1 MYKKLL
7 AAAFTLMLVFGMTAC
22 GSSNDSEAVN
32 NFDAEI
38 DVEYAKEVVQTISS
52 FGDDPVMG
60 MRSAGSP
67 AEKQAIDYL
76 KEQMEEI
83 GLKNVTVEE
92 TTVDGWTFNG
102 ADITFTNADG
112 EEQKIDLGGY
122 QTTLVAENEEVE
134 LVYLNEGTAADY
146 EDIDVTGKLVLI
158 DIDQNEN
165 WWISY
170 PAYQAKVKGA
180 KGVIAHSIFAEKGE
194 DRVGVQD
201 ICGPADA
208 PALAISSKDKKALVA
223 AIKANDGEPITVT
236 LNCDSQV
243 TEDAVSHNVWGEIPG
258 KTDETIFV
266 FSHVDGYF
274 HSQYDDA
281 QGVSVSMAI
290 AKALIDSG
298 YEPDKTIRFC
308 FHGSEEWGVSGSE
321 YDWSAGAY
329 EEITA
334 LHPEWIEGVFA
345 IVNNDGGYSVEGET
359 YTGVNSAVEL
369 QDFVKES
376 IGENADATK
385 YEWSFNDPST
395 GTEDFFWQLQGIPAI
410 VAGEGEESVYFDN
423 CYHSTYDSW
432 DAVPVDEEGYRELI
446 YTYGKL
452 TIDLDELDVRPMS
465 FTARIQDF
473 EESLSD
479 ASEFEGLF
487 EEAYTAAAAL
497 EEKMAD
503 VEAGDDKNA
512 AVELNRQTQEIYKTL
527 QDYWVGLDFINVDAV
542 IRHELYQDNIEN
554 LDAAIAA
561 LKKGNVA
568 EAYDEY
574 LWAIDWSWYDMF
586 FDRETT
592 SYMKNQLFSNREGT
606 WGDGLIE
613 FPHADTYDV
622 VQSLG
627 EKYEAENPD
636 VTAEIAALKEIRNQ
650 QQEYLDKVYAAEK
663 EGLEKA
669 VELMKKYAE

>member
-1 MYKKLL
+1 MYKKFLVV
-7 AAAFTLMLVFGMTAC
+7 AFALMLVLGMTAC
-22 GSSNDSEAVN
+22 NSGNDSEAVN

-38 DVEYAKEVVQTISS
+38 DGEYAKDVVQTISS

-67 AEKQAIDYL
+67 AEKQTIDYL

-83 GLKNVTVEE
+83 GLRNVAVDE

-102 ADITFTNADG
+102 ANITFTNVDG

-122 QTTLVAENEEVE
+122 QTTLVAENEQVD

-146 EDIDVTGKLVLI
+146 ENIDVTGKLVLI

-180 KGVIAHSIFAEKGE
+180 KGVIAHSVFVGEGE

-208 PALAISSKDKKALVA
+208 PALAISNKDKKALVA

-236 LNCDSQV
+236 LNCDSKV
-243 TEDAVSHNVWGEIPG
+243 TQDATSHNVWGEIPG

-266 FSHVDGYF
+266 FAHADGYF

-281 QGVSVSMAI
+281 QGVSVSLAI

-334 LHPEWIEGVFA
+334 LHPEWIEGGFA

-369 QDFVKES
+369 KDFVKES
-376 IGENADATK
+376 VGENADATK
-385 YEWSFNDPST
+385 YEWSFNKPST

-465 FTARIQDF
+465 FTARIQEF
-473 EESLSD
+473 EESLNDTSAFD
-479 ASEFEGLF
+479 GMFED
-487 EEAYTAAAAL
+487 AYTAAAAL

-503 VEAGDDKNA
+503 VEAGDDKDA
-512 AVELNRQTQEIYKTL
+512 AVELNKQTQEIYKIL

-542 IRHELYQDNIEN
+542 IRHELYQNNIEN
-554 LDAAIAA
+554 LDEAIAA
-561 LKKGNVA
+561 LEKGDVA

-574 LWAIDWSWYDMF
+574 LSAIDWAWYDMY
-586 FDRETT
+586 FDKETT
-592 SYMKNQLFSNREGT
+592 SYMKNQLFENRQGT

-613 FPHADTYDV
+613 FPHADTWDV

-636 VTAEIAALKEIRNQ
+636 VTSEIAALKEIRGQ
-650 QQEYLDKVYAAEK
+650 QQDYLDKVYVAEK

-669 VELMKKYAE
+669 IDLMNKYAK

>member
-334 LHPEWIEGVFA
+334 LHPEWIEGGFA

>member
-1 MYKKLL
+1 
-7 AAAFTLMLVFGMTAC
+7 MLVFGMTAC

-38 DVEYAKEVVQTISS
+38 DVEYAKDVVQTISS

-83 GLKNVTVEE
+83 GLQNVTVDE

-112 EEQKIDLGGY
+112 EEQKIDLCGY
-122 QTTLVAENEEVE
+122 QTTLVAENEQVE

-146 EDIDVTGKLVLI
+146 EGIDVTGKLVLI

-180 KGVIAHSIFAEKGE
+180 KGVITHSIFAGKGE

-208 PALAISSKDKKALVA
+208 PALAISNKDKKALVA
-223 AIKANDGEPITVT
+223 VIKANDGEPITVT

-243 TEDAVSHNVWGEIPG
+243 TKNATSHNVWGEIPG

-266 FSHVDGYF
+266 FAHVDGYF

-334 LHPEWIEGVFA
+334 LHPEWVEGGFA

-359 YTGVNSAVEL
+359 YAGVNSAVEL

-376 IGENADATK
+376 IGENAEYHMDVKDEEIFVCAAACLGMYLALEAIIDDGDEVIMQAPYFTPYPQQVELARGVPVELPT
-385 YEWSFNDPST
+385 YEE
-395 GTEDFFWQLQGIPAI
+395 EDFQINIKRL
-410 VAGEGEESVYFDN
+410 
-423 CYHSTYDSW
+423 
-432 DAVPVDEEGYRELI
+432 
-446 YTYGKL
+446 
-452 TIDLDELDVRPMS
+452 
-465 FTARIQDF
+465 
-473 EESLSD
+473 ESLITD
-479 ASEFEGLF
+479 K
-487 EEAYTAAAAL
+487 TKAL
-497 EEKMAD
+497 IINSPSNPTGNCLT
-503 VEAGDDKNA
+503 VETMDK
-512 AVELNRQTQEIYKTL
+512 I
-527 QDYWVGLDFINVDAV
+527 
-542 IRHELYQDNIEN
+542 
-554 LDAAIAA
+554 
-561 LKKGNVA
+561 
-568 EAYDEY
+568 
-574 LWAIDWSWYDMF
+574 
-586 FDRETT
+586 
-592 SYMKNQLFSNREGT
+592 
-606 WGDGLIE
+606 
-613 FPHADTYDV
+613 
-622 VQSLG
+622 
-627 EKYEAENPD
+627 
-636 VTAEIAALKEIRNQ
+636 AEIAEKHDLVVISDDIYTAFSYQNQFVPFASLQGMKERTIVLNSFSKNFTMTGWRVGNIIAPQEIIEVIRQINENVVFTAPSVSQRAAIYALRHRHEIQ
-650 QQEYLDKVYAAEK
+650 PDMIAEYKKRMFYAAERINGIPKMSVIYPPKGSFYLFINIK
-663 EGLEKA
+663 ETGLTSEETA
-669 VELMKKYAE
+669 ELILKEAHVLTLPGNAFGTCGEGYIRIACTVNIDILKEAFDRIANIPLLG

>member
-1 MYKKLL
+1 M
-7 AAAFTLMLVFGMTAC
+7 
-22 GSSNDSEAVN
+22 
-32 NFDAEI
+32 
-38 DVEYAKEVVQTISS
+38 
-52 FGDDPVMG
+52 
-60 MRSAGSP
+60 
-67 AEKQAIDYL
+67 
-76 KEQMEEI
+76 
-83 GLKNVTVEE
+83 
-92 TTVDGWTFNG
+92 
-102 ADITFTNADG
+102 
-112 EEQKIDLGGY
+112 
-122 QTTLVAENEEVE
+122 
-134 LVYLNEGTAADY
+134 
-146 EDIDVTGKLVLI
+146 
-158 DIDQNEN
+158 
-165 WWISY
+165 
-170 PAYQAKVKGA
+170 
-180 KGVIAHSIFAEKGE
+180 
-194 DRVGVQD
+194 
-201 ICGPADA
+201 
-208 PALAISSKDKKALVA
+208 
-223 AIKANDGEPITVT
+223 
-236 LNCDSQV
+236 
-243 TEDAVSHNVWGEIPG
+243 
-258 KTDETIFV
+258 
-266 FSHVDGYF
+266 
-274 HSQYDDA
+274 
-281 QGVSVSMAI
+281 
-290 AKALIDSG
+290 
-298 YEPDKTIRFC
+298 
-308 FHGSEEWGVSGSE
+308 
-321 YDWSAGAY
+321 
-329 EEITA
+329 
-334 LHPEWIEGVFA
+334 
-345 IVNNDGGYSVEGET
+345 
-359 YTGVNSAVEL
+359 EL